1 MTARK
6 PPNVLIVD
14 DSVVVRSI
22 VSALLT
28 EHAGVHCDV
37 ARNGQLALESI
48 ARSTPDLVLLDI
60 EMPVLDGISTLREI
74 RKTHPRLPVVMFST
88 LTERGASITIEALAA
103 GANDYLTKPTGAAGL
118 QAAREQLRVD
128 LCARIDA
135 LCRRPAPRPP
145 LVSQPPPLPKLAQ
158 RGAGRPVEL
167 VAIGSSTGGPNAL
180 IELFSHLPAELPV
193 PIVVV
198 QHMPPMFTTMLA
210 RSLDGKSPI
219 AVAEGQDGTELLPGH
234 AWIAPGGMHMTV
246 QKRGQTSLLGLNQDP
261 PECSCRPA
269 VDVLFRSVAASH
281 GPGVLAVVLTGMGV
295 DGCAGA
301 ANIRAA
307 GGQVLAQDEAT
318 SIVWGMPGAVTQAG
332 LADGVLPLDA
342 IAGEIVKRVTRSL
355 TTTGGGAARRI
366 QP

>member
-1 MTARK
+1 M
-6 PPNVLIVD
+6 D
-14 DSVVVRSI
+14 
-22 VSALLT
+22 
-28 EHAGVHCDV
+28 
-37 ARNGQLALESI
+37 
-48 ARSTPDLVLLDI
+48 
-60 EMPVLDGISTLREI
+60 
-74 RKTHPRLPVVMFST
+74 
-88 LTERGASITIEALAA
+88 
-103 GANDYLTKPTGAAGL
+103 
-118 QAAREQLRVD
+118 
-128 LCARIDA
+128 
-135 LCRRPAPRPP
+135 
-145 LVSQPPPLPKLAQ
+145 
-158 RGAGRPVEL
+158 L

-219 AVAEGQDGTELLPGH
+219 AVAEGQDGAELLPGH

-246 QKRGQTSLLGLNQDP
+246 QKRGQASLLGLNQNP

-295 DGCAGA
+295 DGCVGA
-301 ANIRAA
+301 AAIRAA

-332 LADGVLPLDA
+332 LADAVLPLEA

-355 TTTGGGAARRI
+355 ATSGTGTARRI